1 MGAFKNEK
9 NGTWYVQFRYTD
21 WQGLRQQKLK
31 RGFATKREAQ
41 AWERVFLMQKQA
53 DVNMSFESFVALYEK
68 DVKPK
73 LKLNTWLSKEHIIR
87 TKILPYF
94 KKRKL
99 SEITARDVIDWQNE
113 IRQHTKSNGESYSP
127 DYLKNVHTQLSCI
140 FNHAIKYYGLQIN
153 PAAKAGNMGSEQPK
167 EMLFWTKEE
176 YLKFIDAMMDK
187 PMLYYAFEVLYWCGI
202 REGELLALTPTD
214 FDFEKKT
221 AAPDTSV
228 GADDGQ
234 SVSKNSDI
242 SITTFKEEINDEV
255 VNPQESLEE
264 MYRKIQR
271 MSDPAYLH
279 TVTLDELMDN
289 VFEVKSAVIE
299 NLLYTGAYI
308 LAGAPKIGKS
318 FLVAQIAHHVSTGQD
333 LWGYKVHQG
342 TVLYLALEDDESHLQ
357 RRMFRM
363 FGVEGTSSLHFA
375 TSAKMIGS
383 GLDEQL
389 EKFVREHSDPKL
401 IIVDTLQKVREMVSD
416 NYSYSSDYEVIG
428 KLKQFADRHGVCI
441 LIVHHTRKQPAGD
454 SFEKISGIT
463 GLSGCADGSL
473 IMQKEKRTDGKATLE
488 ISGRDQPDQRLYLSK
503 DQERL
508 VWLLDHAENELWKQ
522 PPDPVL
528 EAVAKIVSDENRE
541 WEGSPTELTEA
552 LRLDMAVNRLTK
564 HLNVNASRLLEEH
577 QVKYENKTKHAG
589 RRIRL
594 TYMVEAPMVEV
605 IK

>member
-1 MGAFKNEK
+1 M
-9 NGTWYVQFRYTD
+9 
-21 WQGLRQQKLK
+21 
-31 RGFATKREAQ
+31 
-41 AWERVFLMQKQA
+41 
-53 DVNMSFESFVALYEK
+53 
-68 DVKPK
+68 
-73 LKLNTWLSKEHIIR
+73 
-87 TKILPYF
+87 
-94 KKRKL
+94 
-99 SEITARDVIDWQNE
+99 ID
-113 IRQHTKSNGESYSP
+113 
-127 DYLKNVHTQLSCI
+127 
-140 FNHAIKYYGLQIN
+140 
-153 PAAKAGNMGSEQPK
+153 
-167 EMLFWTKEE
+167 
-176 YLKFIDAMMDK
+176 
-187 PMLYYAFEVLYWCGI
+187 
-202 REGELLALTPTD
+202 
-214 FDFEKKT
+214 EKKKMT
-221 AAPDTSV
+221 TQDSSV

-234 SVSKNSDI
+234 SISKNSDI

-342 TVLYLALEDDESHLQ
+342 TVLYLALEDDESRLQ

-389 EKFVREHSDPKL
+389 EKFVRAHRDTKL
-401 IIVDTLQKVREMVSD
+401 VIVDTLQKVREMVSD
-416 NYSYSSDYEVIG
+416 SYSYSSDYEVIG

-454 SFEKISGIT
+454 SFEKISGTT
-463 GLSGCADGSL
+463 GLSGCADGAL

-508 VWLLDHAENELWKQ
+508 IWLLDHAENELWK
-522 PPDPVL
+522 
-528 EAVAKIVSDENRE
+528 
-541 WEGSPTELTEA
+541 
-552 LRLDMAVNRLTK
+552 
-564 HLNVNASRLLEEH
+564 
-577 QVKYENKTKHAG
+577 
-589 RRIRL
+589 
-594 TYMVEAPMVEV
+594 
-605 IK
+605 

>member
-1 MGAFKNEK
+1 M
-9 NGTWYVQFRYTD
+9 R
-21 WQGLRQQKLK
+21 
-31 RGFATKREAQ
+31 
-41 AWERVFLMQKQA
+41 
-53 DVNMSFESFVALYEK
+53 
-68 DVKPK
+68 
-73 LKLNTWLSKEHIIR
+73 
-87 TKILPYF
+87 
-94 KKRKL
+94 
-99 SEITARDVIDWQNE
+99 
-113 IRQHTKSNGESYSP
+113 
-127 DYLKNVHTQLSCI
+127 
-140 FNHAIKYYGLQIN
+140 
-153 PAAKAGNMGSEQPK
+153 
-167 EMLFWTKEE
+167 
-176 YLKFIDAMMDK
+176 
-187 PMLYYAFEVLYWCGI
+187 
-202 REGELLALTPTD
+202 
-214 FDFEKKT
+214 
-221 AAPDTSV
+221 
-228 GADDGQ
+228 
-234 SVSKNSDI
+234 
-242 SITTFKEEINDEV
+242 
-255 VNPQESLEE
+255 
-264 MYRKIQR
+264 R

-289 VFEVKSAVIE
+289 VFEGKSAVIE

-342 TVLYLALEDDESHLQ
+342 TVLYLALEDDESRLQ

-363 FGVEGTSSLHFA
+363 FGVEGTNSLHFA
-375 TSAKMIGS
+375 TNAKMIGS

-389 EKFVREHSDPKL
+389 EKFVREHSDTKL

-454 SFEKISGIT
+454 SFKKISGTT
-463 GLSGCADGSL
+463 GLSGCADGAL

-541 WEGSPTELTEA
+541 WEGSPTELAEA

-594 TYMVEAPMVEV
+594 TYMVIEAPMVEV